1 VIYNENIS
9 ANYMLKT
16 TFDYEIRNY
25 IDVRSKEINEQE
37 ENSEEELDEQRLLAI
52 VREYLTRRIGEL
64 KVHG

>member
-1 VIYNENIS
+1 
-9 ANYMLKT
+9 MLKT